1 MLTLRQ
7 LKQLQQRQQ
16 QQQSATT
23 AYKFTLILTTGMAY
37 SKKGLHGQAL

>member
-16 QQQSATT
+16 QQQAAT
-23 AYKFTLILTTGMAY
+23 AADKLTLVLTTGMAY
-37 SKKGLHGQAL
+37 SKKGLHGQSL